1 MGLERLRLEHCEDR
15 VDDPWITECKSPNLP
30 ESKNVSF
37 SDDGTAQ
44 EVDRVFNFIL
54 KPSSTQQARFALP
67 LWVATDGNNL

>member
-1 MGLERLRLEHCEDR
+1 LGLERLRLEHSEDR
-15 VDDPWITECKSPNLP
+15 VDDPWITEWKSPNLP

-54 KPSSTQQARFALP
+54 KPSSIQQSRFALP
-67 LWVATDGNNL
+67 LWVAIDGNNL